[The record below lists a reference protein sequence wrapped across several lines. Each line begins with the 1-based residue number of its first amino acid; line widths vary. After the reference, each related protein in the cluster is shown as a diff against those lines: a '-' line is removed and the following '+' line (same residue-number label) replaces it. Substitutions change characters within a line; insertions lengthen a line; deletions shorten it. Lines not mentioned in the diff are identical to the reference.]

1 MWEALKVGVLIP
13 TKEGQNRV
21 KDIPFVLK
29 GYFPP
34 NSLKYLFLYFP
45 VVLSY
50 I

>member
-21 KDIPFVLK
+21 KDILLVLK

-34 NSLKYLFLYFP
+34 I
-45 VVLSY
+45 V
-50 I
+50 

>member
-1 MWEALKVGVLIP
+1 MGVLIP

-21 KDIPFVLK
+21 KDIPLVLK

-34 NSLKYLFLYFP
+34 SSLKCLFIYFP
-45 VVLSY
+45 VVLSC